1 MITKLRFKFITI
13 SMISLFLVLF
23 SIMGIVNF
31 LSYENVIKQADSTL
45 TILKENG
52 GRFPK
57 KIGKEHHFNK
67 ETNNLLSPELP
78 YESRYFSVLFTSD
91 GTIVSVDT
99 GKIAAI
105 DTTTAITFA
114 QTVFDSTKIT
124 GFLNTYR
131 YVRSNNDDGVQI
143 IFLDC
148 TRSLATFQ
156 TFFLY
161 SFGIAV
167 FGLLAV
173 FLLIAIFSKKVIRP
187 VIESYEKQ
195 KQFITDAGHELK
207 TPITIIS
214 ADVEVLEMD
223 LGENEWTQDIL
234 LQTKRLSTLTNDLIL
249 LSRMEESTPKLNM
262 IALPFSELVL
272 EANQSFQSLSMAQQK
287 HLHIEIQPMLSIVGD
302 DKTLRQLISI
312 FLDNALKY
320 STDEGQI
327 TLSLK
332 QQAKYICLTIENT
345 IPSSHSIEPERLFD
359 RFYRSD
365 KSRNSETGGYGLGLS
380 IAKAIIETHKGKI
393 RVSIKNDTILSIQVL
408 FPKAKMA

>member
-23 SIMGIVNF
+23 SIMGVVNF

-45 TILKENG
+45 AILKENG

-57 KIGKEHHFNK
+57 KFGKEHIFNK
-67 ETNNLLSPELP
+67 QKHKMISAELP

-105 DTTTAITFA
+105 DTTTATTFA
-114 QTVFDSTKIT
+114 QTVFDSNKTT

-131 YVRSNNDDGVQI
+131 YVRYNNDNGIQI

-161 SFGIAV
+161 SFGIAIL
-167 FGLLAV
+167 GLLAV

-262 IALPFSELVL
+262 IALPFSDLVL
-272 EANQSFQSLSMAQQK
+272 EVSQSFQSLSMAQQK
-287 HLHIEIQPMLSIVGD
+287 QLHIEIQPMLSIVGD

-332 QQAKYICLTIENT
+332 QQTKLICLTIENT

-365 KSRNSETGGYGLGLS
+365 KSRNSQTGGYGLGLS
-380 IAKAIIETHKGKI
+380 IAKAIIEAHKGKI
-393 RVSIKNDTILSIQVL
+393 RVTIKNDTILSIQVL
-408 FPKAKMA
+408 FPKSKMA